1 LAADE
6 VLRDDRPASPDAG
19 HRPLVKNVTCPQDT
33 RPTWRQSEK
42 STCLPVSKGLPIRL
56 TPANSPNERT
66 SHGQELQ
73 GEMTA
78 KVPAIH
84 FDTAV
89 FPENERFERW
99 RPAVAAYDVA
109 MPEGADVRDFYG
121 MADAWMLGD
130 LVITHTRLSPMR
142 FARSAEKAKTDT
154 VDHYSFLLLKQGT
167 WAGTVNGKMLTVG
180 PGQVVAFDLTQPMDV
195 AGSSSDSITI
205 GIARSAIEL
214 AVSRMPDAH
223 GAIFDGAMGRL
234 LADHFLSLARE
245 LSDMDAVDV
254 PTVTK
259 ATVGLI
265 TSCLAGL
272 SAAQQPAEAADISA
286 TRHRIRRYIDQ
297 NLTESTLTPALIC
310 RNLNLSRS
318 TLYRA
323 FASSS
328 GIAAY
333 IRTRR
338 LEAVHMLLND
348 PAEARSISMI
358 AYDAGF
364 VSDAHFSRVFRQQF
378 GYTPSQAR
386 LGANRFSEIASAV
399 DTESMPAL
407 FQEWMKEIG

>member
-1 LAADE
+1 M
-6 VLRDDRPASPDAG
+6 S
-19 HRPLVKNVTCPQDT
+19 
-33 RPTWRQSEK
+33 
-42 STCLPVSKGLPIRL
+42 
-56 TPANSPNERT
+56 
-66 SHGQELQ
+66 
-73 GEMTA
+73 A

-84 FDTAV
+84 FDTTV
-89 FPENERFERW
+89 FPETERFERW

-109 MPEGADVRDFYG
+109 MPEGADVREFYG
-121 MADAWMLGD
+121 LADAWMLGD
-130 LVITHTRLSPMR
+130 LVITHTRLSPLR
-142 FARSAEKAKTDT
+142 FARSAEKAKADA
-154 VDHYSFLLLKQGT
+154 VNHYSFLLLKQGT
-167 WAGTVNGKMLTVG
+167 WAGTVSGKMLTVG
-180 PGQVVAFDLTQPMDV
+180 PGQVVGFDLTQPMDV

-205 GIARSAIEL
+205 GIARSAIDV
-214 AVSRMPDAH
+214 AVPHMPDVH
-223 GAIFDGAMGRL
+223 GVIFDGAMGRL

-245 LSDMDAVDV
+245 LSDMDADDV
-254 PTVTK
+254 ATVTK

-265 TSCLAGL
+265 ASCLTGRAGV
-272 SAAQQPAEAADISA
+272 SQPPEATNVSA

-297 NLTESTLTPALIC
+297 NLTASNLTPALIG
-310 RNLNLSRS
+310 RELNLSRS

-323 FASSS
+323 FAGSP

-338 LEAVHMLLND
+338 LEAAHMLLND

-399 DTESMPAL
+399 DTKSMPAL
-407 FQEWMKEIG
+407 FQGWMKEIG